1 MKWLELLKAAGIE
14 IDAEKGEALNAA
26 LGAAVKEQIDS
37 SVMEATTGL
46 KSKNDELL
54 GKLKTQ
60 QTAAQEA
67 TAAAEAAARG
77 QMSND
82 ELNTSWQQK
91 YTNLENDYKGQLDGV
106 LGQMKQI
113 KVDEVAMRLAAE
125 LSEYPEA
132 ILPHVKSRLGMDR
145 MEDGSFKTTVLTDG
159 KMSALTLDELKKEFS
174 TSPTLKPLIK
184 VNIGGAEKPETTKV
198 PSGSNDLNILD
209 KAAEV
214 MYGTQEQ

>member
-1 MKWLELLKAAGIE
+1 MLLELLKNAGIE

-26 LGAAVKEQIDS
+26 LSAAVKEQVDS
-37 SVMEATTGL
+37 SVNEATTGL

-67 TAAAEAAARG
+67 TAAAELAARNS
-77 QMSND
+77 MTND
-82 ELNTSWQQK
+82 ELQQSWQSK
-91 YTNLENDYKGQLDGV
+91 YDALGAEHKTSLDSV

-113 KVDEVAMRLAAE
+113 KVDEVASKLASELSDYPDAIMPHIKARLAME
-125 LSEYPEA
+125 QS
-132 ILPHVKSRLGMDR
+132 
-145 MEDGSFKTTVLTDG
+145 EDGSFKTTILTDG
-159 KMSALTLDELKKEFS
+159 KVSALNLDEFKKEIS
-174 TSPTLKPLIK
+174 ESAALKPLIK
-184 VNIGGAEKPETTKV
+184 VTMGGQTQTTV
-198 PSGSNDLNILD
+198 TTQPTGSNDLNILD